1 MGTFDGVHRGHR
13 SLVNAAAATA
23 RTQGLECVAVTFSPR
38 PDVVWGRST
47 LPDIC
52 PLDERIA
59 RLRRAGADRVT
70 VLPFSKAFAAIP
82 YEVFTEM
89 LNQCLQM
96 RALHI
101 GCDFAL
107 GAGREG
113 TPERLR
119 ELGVDVQTHPL
130 VMAAGGQAK
139 VSSTTIRRLI
149 SQQRISRQTA

>member
-1 MGTFDGVHRGHR
+1 MAPTSSAL
-13 SLVNAAAATA
+13 SL
-23 RTQGLECVAVTFSPR
+23 RPPR
-38 PDVVWGRST
+38 PRTGKSGLGSRTRRDPITSSGDIERRVRQQLSASSAPSVVTMG
-47 LPDIC
+47 
-52 PLDERIA
+52 
-59 RLRRAGADRVT
+59 
-70 VLPFSKAFAAIP
+70 IP

-89 LNQCLQM
+89 LNECLQM